1 MTLLQIIFLIICT
14 KTGAGLLGLLLVAML
29 PTEDTTDNDYDEY
42 RHLNPF

>member
-14 KTGAGLLGLLLVAML
+14 KTGAGLLGLLFIAML
-29 PTEDTTDNDYDEY
+29 PTEDTTDDDEY